1 MPDLSMPAAMIR
13 NNFAVLVVIL
23 LAAIVVFMIV
33 GLIMLAL
40 HLPPRHHT
48 ATVHL
53 SSHSIRKIVNR
64 LRQTQQV
71 EEVQRLMARQS
82 EPGVKEE
89 IATYPEAVRIEALS
103 LTLNQGS
110 VNAPAPASMAKK

>member
-23 LAAIVVFMIV
+23 LAAILAFMIV

-40 HLPPRHHT
+40 HLPPRHHI

-53 SSHSIRKIVNR
+53 SARSARTVVG
-64 LRQTQQV
+64 LLQQAQQV
-71 EEVQRLMARQS
+71 EEVRRLMIRQS
-82 EPGVKEE
+82 EPGVRQE
-89 IATYPEAVRIEALS
+89 IATYPEAVQAEALN
-103 LTLNQGS
+103 LALNQAS
-110 VNAPAPASMAKK
+110 VNTAAPEVKK